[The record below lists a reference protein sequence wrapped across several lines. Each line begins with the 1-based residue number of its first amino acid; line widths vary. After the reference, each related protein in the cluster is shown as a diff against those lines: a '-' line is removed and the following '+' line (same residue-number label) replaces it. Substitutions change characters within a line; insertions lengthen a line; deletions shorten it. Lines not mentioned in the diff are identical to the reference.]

1 MFGFE
6 HTIAKKY
13 YGTVFES
20 SLAHLAGGV
29 CLSCCCPTRSNP
41 RMFLG
46 LSLRGAV
53 RPPLLKELLG
63 CTHRDAIGWSPPGQ
77 AGAAVRAVCGC
88 QQTGGCCPT
97 WGWLEK
103 KCSVWAQNTLW
114 CIPANTG
121 KCVTWRLLFNLGKVS
136 FDQNEIHI
144 NNLLF

>member
-13 YGTVFES
+13 YGTIFES

-63 CTHRDAIGWSPPGQ
+63 CTHRDAIGVKPSWPGWGCSP
-77 AGAAVRAVCGC
+77 CSL
-88 QQTGGCCPT
+88 
-97 WGWLEK
+97 WL
-103 KCSVWAQNTLW
+103 
-114 CIPANTG
+114 PANRWALPYLGLAGEEMLSLSTEHPLMHPS
-121 KCVTWRLLFNLGKVS
+121 KHGKVRNMTTVVQFGQS
-136 FDQNEIHI
+136 
-144 NNLLF
+144 LFWSKWNSYK